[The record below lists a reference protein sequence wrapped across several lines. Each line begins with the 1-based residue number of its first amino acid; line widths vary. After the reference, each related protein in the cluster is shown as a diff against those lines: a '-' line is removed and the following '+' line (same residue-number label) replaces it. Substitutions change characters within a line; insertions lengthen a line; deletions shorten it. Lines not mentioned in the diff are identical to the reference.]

1 MDYNGHLH
9 FIRYGN
15 LGLGQSKN
23 FTTDLHIGVN
33 QFDQGQSNYVPR
45 IDLGPPKTHA
55 CSWWRHFRCLSLE
68 RYIVKYPWAEIWY
81 IPFFFCSKN
90 YIRIIFAGVLF
101 RTVGCDW
108 YTYLYP
114 LYFSSFLKNRLLFI
128 QELSSKPDAWQ
139 RNRVKRPVRVRVTHL
154 SHFIKLPS
162 IVLLN

>member
-23 FTTDLHIGVN
+23 FTADLHIGVN

-45 IDLGPPKTHA
+45 IDLGPPKTHG

-101 RTVGCDW
+101 RKVGSDW
-108 YTYLYP
+108 YISISIIFFL
-114 LYFSSFLKNRLLFI
+114 FLKKSI
-128 QELSSKPDAWQ
+128 GIHT
-139 RNRVKRPVRVRVTHL
+139 VV
-154 SHFIKLPS
+154 IKQIRCMSTRSRRTTCLRTS
-162 IVLLN
+162 NAFVSLYKTAFDRIA

>member
-33 QFDQGQSNYVPR
+33 QFDQGRLNYVPG

-55 CSWWRHFRCLSLE
+55 CSWWRHIRCLYLE
-68 RYIVKYPWAEIWY
+68 RSIVKYPWAEIWY

-101 RTVGCDW
+101 RKVGSDW
-108 YTYLYP
+108 YISISIIFFLFFKKLDCYSY
-114 LYFSSFLKNRLLFI
+114 SSYQANQMHVNAI
-128 QELSSKPDAWQ
+128 E
-139 RNRVKRPVRVRVTHL
+139 
-154 SHFIKLPS
+154 
-162 IVLLN
+162 

>member
-15 LGLGQSKN
+15 LGLGQRKN
-23 FTTDLHIGVN
+23 FTADLHIGVN
-33 QFDQGQSNYVPR
+33 QFDQGRLNYVPG

-55 CSWWRHFRCLSLE
+55 CSWWRHIRCLYLE
-68 RYIVKYPWAEIWY
+68 RSIVKYPWAEIWY

-114 LYFSSFLKNRLLFI
+114 LYFSSFLKNSIVIHTVVIKQIRCMST
-128 QELSSKPDAWQ
+128 QSSKTTRSRTSNAFFSLYKTAF
-139 RNRVKRPVRVRVTHL
+139 NR
-154 SHFIKLPS
+154 IA
-162 IVLLN
+162 

>member
-1 MDYNGHLH
+1 MDYNVHLH

-15 LGLGQSKN
+15 LGLGQRKN
-23 FTTDLHIGVN
+23 FTADLHIGVN

-90 YIRIIFAGVLF
+90 YIRIIFAGVLSLPYSWLWLIYISISIIF
-101 RTVGCDW
+101 F
-108 YTYLYP
+108 L
-114 LYFSSFLKNRLLFI
+114 FLKKSIVIHTVVIKQIRCMTT
-128 QELSSKPDAWQ
+128 QSSKTTRSRTSNAFVSLYKTAF
-139 RNRVKRPVRVRVTHL
+139 NR
-154 SHFIKLPS
+154 IA
-162 IVLLN
+162 